1 MKKNML
7 AANAT
12 KLLDETTPFAVREA
26 FNQLRTNLL
35 YTVTETD
42 SCPVFAITSVTE
54 SSGKST
60 VISNLAVSFAQMGKK
75 ILLVDGDMRCPMVYR
90 FFDLDGQQAG
100 LSELISGI
108 QTDVIHKDIHP
119 GLDLI
124 TSGRIPPNP
133 SELLT
138 SQRLQDLLAEWKT
151 VYDFVFFDFPPIGVV
166 TDALTICQSVSGYL
180 FDVRSGWNRAKDV
193 LAVIEDMEQVG
204 AKIVGVVLNDYNIKG
219 SGSRYSS
226 HYSKYGKYSKYQKN
240 QYKQSAELSQGKASD
255 Q

>member
-7 AANAT
+7 AT
-12 KLLDETTPFAVREA
+12 TSIKLLNETTPFAVREA

-35 YTVTETD
+35 YTVIESD
-42 SCPVFAITSVTE
+42 SCPVFAITSVSE

-60 VISNLAVSFAQMGKK
+60 VIANLAVSFAQMGKK
-75 ILLVDGDMRCPMVYR
+75 VLLVDGDMRCPMVYR
-90 FFDLDGQQAG
+90 FFGLDGQQAG

-108 QTDVIHKDIHP
+108 QPDVIHKDIRP

-138 SQRLQDLLAEWKT
+138 SQKLQDLLAEWKT

-166 TDALTICQSVSGYL
+166 TDALTICQSVNGYL
-180 FDVRSGWNRAKDV
+180 FDVRSGRNHAKDV
-193 LAVIEDMEQVG
+193 LTAIEDMEQVG
-204 AKIVGVVLNDYNIKG
+204 AKIVGIVLNDYNIKG

-226 HYSKYGKYSKYQKN
+226 RYSKYGKYGEYQKN
-240 QYKQSAELSQGKASD
+240 QYEQAAELSKRKASD